1 MHVLAYEWGFGEV
14 LWAMVVF
21 FFWFSL
27 LWLFITVV
35 ADIFRRTDIG
45 GLHKAVWLLV
55 IFILPLFGILI
66 YMIARPP
73 EVERRAV

>member
-1 MHVLAYEWGFGEV
+1 MHVLAYQWGFGEV
-14 LWAMVVF
+14 LWLMVVF

-35 ADIFRRTDIG
+35 ADVFRRTDIG
-45 GLHKAVWLLV
+45 GLHKAVWLFV

-66 YMIARPP
+66 YLIARPP